1 MPWGHVPYSVAG
13 EKKGEQSPG
22 GGLLLAGCLLVGLPR
37 ITHMAKTDVP
47 GLQAGR
53 CGTWQ

>member
-13 EKKGEQSPG
+13 KRQESKVL

-37 ITHMAKTDVP
+37 ITHMAQTDAP

-53 CGTWQ
+53 CGAWQ